1 MNELCKWINEKRQDY
16 HPVVFA
22 ALLHKKL
29 VFIHPFVD
37 GNGRISRLIM
47 NLALIQK
54 GYMIAIIPPVL
65 RQEYIYDLEIAHE
78 DDTKF
83 IEFIADRVIETQKDN
98 MRLLN
103 IKIPKI

>member
-1 MNELCKWINEKRQDY
+1 
-16 HPVVFA
+16 
-22 ALLHKKL
+22 
-29 VFIHPFVD
+29 
-37 GNGRISRLIM
+37 M

-103 IKIPKI
+103 IKIPQI

>member
-1 MNELCKWINEKRQDY
+1 
-16 HPVVFA
+16 
-22 ALLHKKL
+22 
-29 VFIHPFVD
+29 
-37 GNGRISRLIM
+37 
-47 NLALIQK
+47 
-54 GYMIAIIPPVL
+54 MIAIIPPVL

-83 IEFIADRVIETQKDN
+83 IEFIADRVIETQKDS

>member
-1 MNELCKWINEKRQDY
+1 
-16 HPVVFA
+16 
-22 ALLHKKL
+22 
-29 VFIHPFVD
+29 
-37 GNGRISRLIM
+37 M